1 VVFAGSALGD
11 SQLLK
16 LKAESDE
23 TGNFVELLDSFPNLG
38 PIVDFRVVDLDRQG
52 QGQVVTCSGVGKDGS
67 LRVIRNGVGI
77 NELAQLDLS
86 GINGVWSLRK
96 SHKEK
101 YDHLLAVSFVGQTR
115 FLTITAEDL
124 EETEIQSFSSD
135 EQTLFTGN
143 VINDQIVQVTASGV
157 RLVDPVTLQMNSQFK
172 PPTAGKINVASCNQS
187 QVLVS
192 TGGGHLIY
200 LEVVGKELVMK
211 GFVLSLG

>member
-1 VVFAGSALGD
+1 MVFAGSALGD

-96 SHKEK
+96 SPKEK

-115 FLTITAEDL
+115 FLTITGEDL